1 MRYFHCFVL
10 SLGNPVCDLYLHHIH
25 FRLATFQVLNKHVSL
40 VATVLG
46 NLGVNC

>member
-1 MRYFHCFVL
+1 M
-10 SLGNPVCDLYLHHIH
+10 CDLYLHHIH
-25 FRLATFQVLNKHVSL
+25 FRLATFQVLSNHMSP